1 MATSTSCRL
10 QADWSIFCRLFSFLR
25 LFCPRSCFIM
35 QEEMEMKSGSAVRS
49 VPAGSGNDAYESV
62 TLRQKQQLEVNI
74 QRSID
79 LGKL

>member
-1 MATSTSCRL
+1 
-10 QADWSIFCRLFSFLR
+10 
-25 LFCPRSCFIM
+25 M